1 MATSAMDLRRR
12 LLSLFTRL
20 LEYPGPE
27 SVEWARTCEQLLAEA
42 EPEAA
47 GYIQAFRRYLE
58 ATPIGRLQETYTAFF
73 DLNPVCAPYL
83 GYQLFG
89 ETYRRSVLM
98 LALLDRYRAAGFEFN
113 RSELPDRIS
122 VVMHYASASGDDD
135 LVVEGLIPA
144 LRRMTGAEQ
153 LPPVDGRGP
162 MGAGTPQL
170 EGHSHGGHLEE
181 GVLLEITEGTAT
193 GSGRRA
199 FEALLTGI
207 RLALEALWPAQRA
220 VLAGR
225 PLEMGEGN
233 RQNDDGRAEQ
243 A

>member
-1 MATSAMDLRRR
+1 MDRRRR
-12 LLSLFTRL
+12 LLGLFARL

-27 SVEWARTCEQLLAEA
+27 SAGWARACEELLAEA
-42 EPEAA
+42 APEAA
-47 GYIQAFRRYLE
+47 GYIRAFRRYLE
-58 ATPIGRLQETYTAFF
+58 ATPVGQAQETYTAFF

-89 ETYRRSVLM
+89 ENYRRSVLM
-98 LALLDRYRAAGFEFN
+98 LALLDRYRAEGFEFD
-113 RSELPDRIS
+113 RSDLPDRIS
-122 VVMHYASASGDDD
+122 VVMHYASVSGDED
-135 LVVEGLIPA
+135 VVAEGLIPA
-144 LRRMTGAEQ
+144 LRRMTGVEQ
-153 LPPVDGRGP
+153 GPPVDGRGP
-162 MGAGTPQL
+162 GAGGGPQL
-170 EGHSHGGHLEE
+170 EGHSHAGHLEE

-207 RLALEALWPAQRA
+207 RLAIEALWAAPRA
-220 VLAGR
+220 WPVGR

-233 RQNDDGRAEQ
+233 RQNENGRAEQ